1 MILSELEVAIWLL
14 LFSCQGMDDWKIE
27 DILSDIKFPHLST
40 SHYKVTDCLKGMIQR
55 RLCVKVSSYYYAVDE
70 SYELLKHVSKHPI
83 FQFIL
88 ESLCNKETFAKCW
101 NKIDGRNVRN
111 LARSLPIFALMNDD
125 LEDARKCLA
134 TFNDSK
140 FCSTYSWY
148 SKLNYD
154 EVMENASM
162 FLCSFSEY
170 YEHLDK
176 LSPAVQEVSLPGIAY
191 NCLSNGAAIPNWRD
205 IYCNK
210 GEMTQEKCTYLLL
223 LAFLEGDKALL
234 ALLGNNNNMLAQSF
248 ISALEGDWIN
258 ADKLFTRHANMQNY
272 EAENTLWFSMISA
285 VGFLIAV
292 KANASKTRIKKF
304 PRLFSN
310 LFHQIDESTLASI
323 SYFFVNAE
331 EHNAYDAFFSG
342 YPQMAFFIMLGLL
355 SMVRERI
362 MPRLLPSKVQE
373 IYELGRKLLDK
384 GQNVLGIYTL
394 NALGT
399 MLEENDA
406 KRAAI
411 QEATERL
418 GIAPWFPMRKLLP
431 NWEKALEELQNG
443 YSKDEPEAKPSNKS
457 GRIIWKISTDERNLP
472 NGKTVQIFHSLKP
485 IFQKLKADGSYT
497 GGRETNLAKLFSG
510 DLNEALTPDEKNVTS
525 YIKTIKDYWSI
536 SYRIL
541 PQVLDCL
548 TNSLVEFEDKPGI
561 SRLVKEENSIIT
573 KRNSK
578 GDFEISLKYYVSILP
593 EDTAILDFTGNKV
606 CRYCLITAKDKAQT
620 IISAYGKDGV
630 LTVPASAAAKLN
642 DTMAQISGRLKVT
655 GALAGE
661 AYRDLPEETA
671 KIEMH
676 LLLERSG
683 NSFLLHFRNKPLPNA
698 ELFMR
703 PGIGEEM
710 HVVNE
715 DEKPV
720 LLKRDLAKERKTI
733 AGMYGKC
740 PSLPDTVAKQH
751 GCEVDDLEQFL
762 QILDEAREASFILD
776 WRNGSPIKMSRRLD
790 NKALRLSCEAKPGW
804 LEVGGDISI
813 DEGKVLSL
821 KMLLDKYNGELG
833 AFVRLDDNSYLK
845 LTKDICRQIEA
856 LKAAGTM
863 EGEKLRV
870 ANAAMPMLSTVFQD
884 NLPKKMQEQIDII
897 KMAFEKE
904 IKIPGTLQGTLRPY
918 QEDGFRYLARLADC
932 KIGCCLADDMGLG
945 KTIQLLALLLREAAN
960 GPALVVCPASLCRN
974 WEAEAHRFAPSL
986 RTEIMPQFNREA
998 FLKEM
1003 NNNCL
1008 VLCSYGVLQSEEELF
1023 CSKNW
1028 HTIILDEAQAVK
1040 NYATKR
1046 SKSVKKL
1053 TADIRIAST
1062 GTPVENNLLELW
1074 SIFDFLNQGLLGSA
1088 QSFDAK
1094 FCDNG
1099 MPRPIL
1105 KRLVSPLI
1113 MRRRKSE
1120 VLDDLP
1126 PKTEITLPITL
1137 SDDER
1142 AMYELLRRQALE
1154 DLANADENSRIAIL
1168 AHLTKLKR
1176 FCCHPALL
1184 ENKLDKAI
1192 AASKMQ
1198 RLMELVED
1206 LRAAGNKALVFSQYV
1221 DFLHIIKD
1229 EFDKRNISYQYLDG
1243 ATPLPARAK
1252 AVNDFQEGQGDFFLI
1267 SLKAGGTGL
1276 NLTAASYVILADPW
1290 WNPAVENQAADR
1302 VHRIGQTHPV
1312 TLYRLITS
1320 DTVEE
1325 KVLELHKRKQ
1335 RTSEDILDATESTT
1349 ITIEELMSLFK

>member
-1 MILSELEVAIWLL
+1 MLERRICLKSYGYYRLEEARYDQLRFVSGQPIIPLL
-14 LFSCQGMDDWKIE
+14 LGKLKYKENYEKYWNGASGDKVRQIVKSLAIFDLMNNDISEIKACIE
-27 DILSDIKFPHLST
+27 AFNS
-40 SHYKVTDCLKGMIQR
+40 
-55 RLCVKVSSYYYAVDE
+55 SSYCGKY
-70 SYELLKHVSKHPI
+70 SYLSKLDAEI
-83 FQFIL
+83 IL
-88 ESLCNKETFAKCW
+88 ENAATFLCSYPKFLEKLDKLCPGVQEVCLPGATLHSLLWGLPVPDWRNMYCNKE
-101 NKIDGRNVRN
+101 
-111 LARSLPIFALMNDD
+111 
-125 LEDARKCLA
+125 
-134 TFNDSK
+134 
-140 FCSTYSWY
+140 
-148 SKLNYD
+148 
-154 EVMENASM
+154 EVLSYKR
-162 FLCSFSEY
+162 Y
-170 YEHLDK
+170 Y
-176 LSPAVQEVSLPGIAY
+176 Q
-191 NCLSNGAAIPNWRD
+191 
-205 IYCNK
+205 
-210 GEMTQEKCTYLLL
+210 QL
-223 LAFLEGDKALL
+223 LAFYHGDKALL
-234 ALLGNNNNMLAQSF
+234 AKLDNNEDTLVQALTST
-248 ISALEGDWIN
+248 LEGDWKN
-258 ADKLFTRHANMQNY
+258 ADKLFARFLNDNSA
-272 EAENTLWFSMISA
+272 AETKQWFQIICLLSFI
-285 VGFLIAV
+285 IAV
-292 KANASKTRIKKF
+292 KTKSSQTRIKKLLKQF
-304 PRLFSN
+304 RHLFYHLSN
-310 LFHQIDESTLASI
+310 DLFNSI
-323 SYFFVNAE
+323 FDFFINAE
-331 EHNAYDAFFSG
+331 QYNNHNPFNLDFPKTPFF
-342 YPQMAFFIMLGLL
+342 AMLGMLAFAQQKKTGDLL
-355 SMVRERI
+355 PNFVRET
-362 MPRLLPSKVQE
+362 
-373 IYELGRKLLDK
+373 YDLGKKLLENDL
-384 GQNVLGIYTL
+384 NVLGIYLL
-394 NALGT
+394 NALGAT
-399 MLEENDA
+399 LEDNDER
-406 KRAAI
+406 RAAI
-411 QEATERL
+411 QEATERI
-418 GIAPWFPMRKLLP
+418 GIVPWFPMRKLMP
-431 NWEKALEELQNG
+431 CWEKALEELQMA
-443 YSKDEPEAKPSNKS
+443 YSQDEPA
-457 GRIIWKISTDERNLP
+457 I
-472 NGKTVQIFHSLKP
+472 KTVQKTGRIVWRITPREHRLANGQKIQTFYDIKP

-497 GGRETNLAKLFSG
+497 GGRETNLAKLLSG
-510 DLNEALTPDEKNVTS
+510 SLNEALNTEEKEVFS
-525 YIKTIKDYWSI
+525 YIKAIKDYWEISYSI
-536 SYRIL
+536 SPQIL
-541 PQVLDCL
+541 NCL
-548 TNSLVEFEDKPGI
+548 TNSLVEFWDRAGYYK
-561 SRLVKEENSIIT
+561 LVKEENSIVS
-573 KRNSK
+573 RCNSK
-578 GDFEISLKYYVSILP
+578 GDFEIRLKYFIPDLKI
-593 EDTAILDFTGNKV
+593 DTAVFDFTGDNV
-606 CRYCLITAKDKAQT
+606 CHYCILSPKDNAYRT
-620 IISAYGKDGV
+620 LDTYGKDGV
-630 LTVPASAAAKLN
+630 LTVPASAASKLS
-642 DTMAQISGRLKVT
+642 DAMAQVSSRLKVT

-661 AYRDLPEETA
+661 AYRNLPAETA
-671 KIEMH
+671 KIDLH

-683 NSFLLHFRNKPLPNA
+683 ASFLLHFRNKPLPNA
-698 ELFMR
+698 ELLMR

-710 HVVNE
+710 HVVNV

-733 AGMYGKC
+733 AEMFGKC

-751 GCEVDDLEQFL
+751 ACEVDDLEQFL
-762 QILDEAREASFILD
+762 QILDEAREAGFILD
-776 WRNGSPIKMSRRLD
+776 WRNGSPIKVSRRLD
-790 NKALRLSCEAKPGW
+790 HKVLRLSCEAKPGW

-821 KMLLDKYNGELG
+821 KTLLDKYNGELG
-833 AFVRLDDNSYLK
+833 NFVRLDDNSYLK

-863 EGEKLRV
+863 EGEKLKV

-897 KMAFEKE
+897 KKAFEKE

-986 RTEIMPQFNREA
+986 KTGIMPQFNREA

-1003 NNNCL
+1003 GNNCL

-1088 QSFDAK
+1088 QAFDAK

-1154 DLANADENSRIAIL
+1154 DLANADEKSRIAIL

-1229 EFDKRNISYQYLDG
+1229 EFDRRKISYQYLDG
-1243 ATPLPARAK
+1243 STPLPARAK